1 VRQRAVGILLVV
13 LVAGVV
19 VAAVANSRSG
29 GEKSQRL
36 EGVLTS
42 GSCQVDTR
50 SDSGSDHIPNATY
63 KVDPPSGGDHEPV
76 AAQPGIYKPGE
87 VPSDGKLVHAMEH
100 GYVILW
106 YRPGDTKLM
115 SDVEDLGDRYSDVTL
130 VIPRTSM
137 DVPVAATAWHRRL
150 LCPSFDEKAL
160 EEFIEAYQGKG
171 PEKIPGG
178 PGGPPS

>member
-106 YRPGDTKLM
+106 YRPGVDQEVVDKL
-115 SDVEDLGDRYSDVTL
+115 EALGDEYGNATL
-130 VIPRTSM
+130 VVPRPSLEG
-137 DVPVAATAWHRRL
+137 PVAATAWHHRL
-150 LCPSFDEKAL
+150 LCRDY
-160 EEFIEAYQGKG
+160 EERPLRAFIEAYTDKG
-171 PEKIPGG
+171 PEKGFVEKG
-178 PGGPPS
+178 